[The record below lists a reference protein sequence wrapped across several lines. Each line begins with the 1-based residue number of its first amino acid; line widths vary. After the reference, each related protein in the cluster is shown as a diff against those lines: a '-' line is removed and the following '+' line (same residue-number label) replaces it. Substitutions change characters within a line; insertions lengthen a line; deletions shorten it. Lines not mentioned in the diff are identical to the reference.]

1 MGKIAAIAKAVLPGA
16 FYEYLKRRACEEVF
30 RKLNREYP
38 AYRERMLKRVEAV
51 RQKEVINVLFY
62 IWHPSFWKVDSLFRL
77 MLEHPRFNPAICP
90 VASMDNPDPA
100 KRRETL
106 EYTRRYFKE
115 KGYPVLEI
123 DGIGPVTGSF
133 VFGGADMDKI
143 RAAFAPDVIFVQ
155 APYESVPQAMAADM
169 EHELY
174 CYVPYCYRNSEEH
187 FSYNNATQNKYW
199 FNFVENEPMMD
210 FIKSIMTNK
219 GANLC
224 LTGFPPVD
232 GFLYPE
238 RFAAPGAAVWKPQ
251 GTPCKRVVWAPHWN
265 IAGVSVLTN
274 GIFPHVA
281 DRMLELAHEYEGR
294 IQFAFKPHP
303 KLKAELYMLAD
314 WGYERTDAYYKAW
327 ENMPNGQ
334 LEQGEYANLFAQSDA
349 LVHDSGSFIVEY
361 MVTGNPCCFLHGK
374 DAAVLPNFNEMTA
387 DCHAAHYLAD
397 SIEELERFLQEVVV
411 EGKDPKAE
419 ERRSCVQRYI
429 VPPNNRPSAQNII
442 EAILGAGA
450 YRER

>member
-16 FYEYLKRRACEEVF
+16 LYEYLKRRACEEVF

-133 VFGGADMDKI
+133 VFGGGDMEKI
-143 RAAFAPDVIFVQ
+143 RKVFAPDVIFVQ

-174 CYVPYCYRNSEEH
+174 CYVPYGFRNSTEH
-187 FSYNNATQNKYW
+187 FSYDNATQNKYW
-199 FNFVENEPMMD
+199 FNFIENQPMMD

-219 GANLC
+219 GKNLC
-224 LTGFPPVD
+224 LTGYPPVD
-232 GFLYPE
+232 FFLFHN
-238 RFAAPGAAVWKPQ
+238 RFGSETSAWKPQ
-251 GTPCKRVVWAPHWN
+251 AAPCKRVIWAPHWN
-265 IAGVSVLTN
+265 ICDVSLLTA
-274 GIFPHVA
+274 GIFPQVA
-281 DRMLELAHEYEGR
+281 DRMLELALEYSGR

-303 KLKAELYMLAD
+303 KLKAELHKHPE
-314 WGYERTDAYYKAW
+314 WGMERTDAYYRAW
-327 ENMPNGQ
+327 ADLPNGQ
-334 LEQGEYANLFAQSDA
+334 LEQGQYAELFAQSDA
-349 LVHDSGSFIVEY
+349 MVHDSGSFIVEY
-361 MVTGNPCCFLHGK
+361 MATGKPCCFLHGK

-387 DCHAAHYLAD
+387 DCYAAHYLAD
-397 SIEELERFLQEVVV
+397 SVAELELFLQNVV
-411 EGKDPKAE
+411 EEGRDPKAA

-429 VPPNNRPSAQNII
+429 VPPNNRSAAQNII
-442 EAILGAGA
+442 DAILG
-450 YRER
+450 

>member
-174 CYVPYCYRNSEEH
+174 CYVPYCYRNSLQH
-187 FSYNNATQNKYW
+187 FEYDNATQNKYW
-199 FNFVENEPMMD
+199 FNFVENRPMED
-210 FIKSIMTNK
+210 FIKSIMSN
-219 GANLC
+219 GGDNVC
-224 LTGFPPVD
+224 LTGYPPVD
-232 GFLYPE
+232 FFLFHE
-238 RFAAPGAAVWKPQ
+238 LFGSETSAWNEQAA
-251 GTPCKRVVWAPHWN
+251 PCKRVIWAPHWN
-265 IAGVSVLTN
+265 IADVSVLSA
-274 GIFPHVA
+274 GIFPQVA
-281 DRMLELAHEYEGR
+281 DRMLELARGYGGR
-294 IQFAFKPHP
+294 LQFAFKPHP
-303 KLKAELYMLAD
+303 KLKAELYRHPE
-314 WGYERTDAYYKAW
+314 WGPARADAYYQAW
-327 ENMPNGQ
+327 ADLPNGQ
-334 LEQGEYANLFAQSDA
+334 LELGEYAELFAQSDA
-349 LVHDSGSFIVEY
+349 LVHDSGSFIIEY
-361 MVTGNPCCFLHGK
+361 MVTGKPCCFLHGK
-374 DAAVLPNFNEMTA
+374 DATVLPDFNEMTA
-387 DCHAAHYLAD
+387 ACHAAHYLAD
-397 SIEELERFLQEVVV
+397 SLDELERFLQDVVA
-411 EGKDPKAE
+411 EGKDPKAS
-419 ERRSCVQRYI
+419 ERQACVQRYI
-429 VPPNNRPSAQNII
+429 QPPNNRPAAQNII
-442 EAILGAGA
+442 DALLGGGT
-450 YRER
+450 

>member
-30 RKLNREYP
+30 RKLNGEYP

-77 MLEHPRFNPAICP
+77 MLEHPRFNPAVCP

-133 VFGGADMDKI
+133 VFGGADMEKI

-155 APYESVPQAMAADM
+155 SPYESVPQAMAADM

-174 CYVPYCYRNSEEH
+174 CYVPYCYRNSLQH
-187 FSYNNATQNKYW
+187 FEYDNATQNKYW
-199 FNFVENEPMMD
+199 FNFVENRPMED
-210 FIKSIMTNK
+210 FIKSIMSN
-219 GANLC
+219 GGDNVC
-224 LTGFPPVD
+224 LTGYPPVD
-232 GFLYPE
+232 FFLFHN
-238 RFAAPGAAVWKPQ
+238 RFGSETSVWKPQ
-251 GTPCKRVVWAPHWN
+251 AAPCKRVIWAPHWN
-265 IAGVSVLTN
+265 ICDVSVLTA
-274 GIFPHVA
+274 GIFPQVA
-281 DRMLELAHEYEGR
+281 EHMLELALEYSGR
-294 IQFAFKPHP
+294 MQFAFKPHP
-303 KLKAELYMLAD
+303 KLKAELYRYPE
-314 WGYERTDAYYKAW
+314 WGPERTDAYYQAW
-327 ENMPNGQ
+327 ADLPNGQ
-334 LEQGEYANLFAQSDA
+334 LELGEYAELFAQSDA
-349 LVHDSGSFIVEY
+349 LVHDSGSFIIEY

-374 DAAVLPNFNEMTA
+374 DAAVLPDFNEMTA
-387 DCHAAHYLAD
+387 ACHAAHYLAD
-397 SIEELERFLQEVVV
+397 SVEELDRFLQDVVA
-411 EGKDPKAE
+411 GGNDPKAA
-419 ERRSCVQRYI
+419 ERRTCVERFIQ
-429 VPPNNRPSAQNII
+429 PPDGRPAAQNII
-442 EAILGAGA
+442 DAILGN
-450 YRER
+450 